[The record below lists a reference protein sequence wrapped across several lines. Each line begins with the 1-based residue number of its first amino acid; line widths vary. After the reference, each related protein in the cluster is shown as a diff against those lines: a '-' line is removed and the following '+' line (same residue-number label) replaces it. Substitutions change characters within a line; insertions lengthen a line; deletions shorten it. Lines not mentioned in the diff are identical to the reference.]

1 MSGKVLIVD
10 GLATNRIVMK
20 VKLSAAYYDVIQAD
34 TAAEAM
40 ALAIQES
47 PDLVICA
54 PVLADMT
61 GPEFVRRLK
70 TRQGSDAPPVLL
82 FLCDPAPGQRLDALH
97 AGADE
102 VLVKPVAD
110 PALLARLRSLLRQ
123 HQVARDLRMHAGA
136 VSALGLSEAARGF
149 DRPGRIGLIVPDRGG
164 PVGLA
169 QRLAQCSGHKVT
181 PLDPETALAA
191 PRSDVAPELYVLRVC
206 ARSRDAATDLIANL
220 NAKPHSRSRPILVLL
235 AADAQEQMANLLDMG
250 VADVIAEA
258 SDPDELVLRVGR
270 HLGFARR
277 AEAMRE
283 QLQSGLRAAVVDPLT
298 GLYNRR
304 YALPFLN
311 RLIDS
316 APKEGRGFAVMVAD
330 LDHFKLI
337 NDRHGHAAGDTVLRN
352 VARLLKSNLRQED
365 MIARIGGEEFMIVMP
380 ETTRGEARRV
390 ARQLCAA
397 VRDTPVPVA
406 SSEAPVHVTVSI
418 GVTIGHAGGNATE
431 LLDEADRA
439 LYGSK
444 SGGRNTVTFCRHPA
458 A

>member
-20 VKLSAAYYDVIQAD
+20 VKLSAAYYDVIPAG
-34 TAAEAM
+34 TAAEAL
-40 ALAIQES
+40 ALAALES

-54 PVLADMT
+54 PTMVDMS

-70 TRQGSDAPPVLL
+70 KQQEGDAPPVLL
-82 FLCDPAPGQRLDALH
+82 FLCDHTLDLRLDALR

-102 VLVKPVAD
+102 VLVKPVDD

-123 HQVARDLRMHAGA
+123 HQVTRDLRMHAGA
-136 VSALGLSEAARGF
+136 VSALGLSEAAPGF
-149 DRPGRIGLIVPDRGG
+149 DRPGRIGLIAPDRGG
-164 PVGLA
+164 AAMLA
-169 QRLAQCSGHKVT
+169 QRLQRCSGHKVK
-181 PLDPETALAA
+181 PLDPEAALVK
-191 PRSDVAPELYVLRVC
+191 PRSGTAPEIYVLRVC
-206 ARSRDAATDLIANL
+206 AGNRNAATDLIANL
-220 NAKPHSRSRPILVLL
+220 NAKPHSRSRPIVVLL
-235 AADAQEQMANLLDMG
+235 APDAQGQTANLLDMG
-250 VADVIAEA
+250 VADVIAESSA
-258 SDPDELVLRVGR
+258 PDELALRIGR
-270 HLGFARR
+270 QLCFARR

-311 RLIDS
+311 RLVDTAS
-316 APKEGRGFAVMVAD
+316 HDGRGFAVMVAD
-330 LDHFKLI
+330 LDHFKLV
-337 NDRHGHAAGDTVLRN
+337 NDQYGHAAGDTVLRK
-352 VARLLKSNLRQED
+352 VARLLKSNLRCED

-380 ETTRGEARRV
+380 ETTRSEARRM
-390 ARQLCAA
+390 ASRLCAA
-397 VRDTPVPVA
+397 VRDAPVPIA

-418 GVTIGHAGGNATE
+418 GVTIGHAGGNAAN

-444 SGGRNTVTFCRHPA
+444 SGGRNTVTLSRHPA